1 MSAPHRKTTSEKLT
15 LERKKN
21 SMLNEWCSVNSLA
34 LRLKLH
40 IHNVEKKKKKKR
52 HQRLLPLGNINYSP
66 HDGQAY

>member
-1 MSAPHRKTTSEKLT
+1 
-15 LERKKN
+15 
-21 SMLNEWCSVNSLA
+21 MLNEWCSVNSLA

-40 IHNVEKKKKKKR
+40 IHNVGKKNPKKNR